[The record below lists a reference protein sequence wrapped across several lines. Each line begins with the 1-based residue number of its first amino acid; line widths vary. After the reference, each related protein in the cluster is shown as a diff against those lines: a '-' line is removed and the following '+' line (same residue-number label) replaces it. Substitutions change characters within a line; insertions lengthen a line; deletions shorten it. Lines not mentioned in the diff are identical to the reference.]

1 MFARRVG
8 HSSLHA
14 SAEQITH
21 AALVS
26 VDDAGTNCTQALR
39 KVFPPIVTGVT
50 VFLIGAALV
59 GTGFKYWG
67 GGAFCGDNFADGIL
81 CR

>member
-1 MFARRVG
+1 M
-8 HSSLHA
+8 L
-14 SAEQITH
+14 
-21 AALVS
+21 LP
-26 VDDAGTNCTQALR
+26 VDDAVVFTQALR

-81 CR
+81 CGYIYKDNHDGNRQPSAARL